1 MKAKTW
7 THTVS
12 ALFAL
17 VLSFSAVGNLIT
29 GYELPVD
36 TLWKIALW
44 CALFS
49 IGSAMV
55 LRLRYGGKIILIL
68 GFLGLIFLWKRESVW
83 MQAQTISYMITSH
96 YHRVYGWPILG
107 NPAAGE
113 VSVPLILWTA
123 LVSTG
128 VNWHICRR
136 KHWTFAFLPTVLPLV
151 LCLMTIDKVPYAIYL
166 YLTILGLSILLIT
179 DWTRCHSPNQGMK
192 LVFRI
197 TVPVS
202 IFLAILFLLNPEGR
216 YVNRAGSLQKEVIAW
231 FEEFQDTAEN
241 IVSGSPL
248 ETGAVEKLNLKYV
261 GPKNNISHSVMRVS
275 SPING
280 TLYLRG
286 RDYDKYTGT
295 GWEATSDRKEAF
307 TTGGASAGEISIVT
321 YGVRSVLYVPYYVT
335 EDVELVDG
343 AWENDQNYQRYSFYL
358 SAAGSRSTST
368 PAARYRELPDE
379 TRQWATELVSDIT
392 DGVAS
397 DREKLRRIQNYVR
410 SSAVYDLSTLRMD
423 SGYADFA
430 QWFLE
435 ESETGYCVHFATSAT
450 VLLRAAGIPSRYV
463 EGYMVTCTAGEDK
476 VVSSRDAHAWAEYY
490 DSDYGIWRVL
500 EATPADPEE
509 EETAPEDSI
518 PETETVPDDTQEETE
533 APGTESSEGTSMPTK
548 PNAGRNED
556 PGAPDNSSGNIPE
569 KDKEKKPFK
578 IPGWI
583 KTVFKCLLYATCI
596 PLQAYVRIYRK
607 RMLWNNGRPNT
618 RTIERWHQTRS
629 LAKLLKQAYP
639 EELDSMAQKA
649 KFSQYRIQPEE
660 LQQYENYR
668 LSLMDQVHSMP
679 WFQRI
684 IFKWLLAVD

>member
-1 MKAKTW
+1 M
-7 THTVS
+7 
-12 ALFAL
+12 
-17 VLSFSAVGNLIT
+17 LSFSAVGNLIT

-36 TLWKIALW
+36 SLWKIALW

-49 IGSAMV
+49 IGSATL
-55 LRLRYGGKIILIL
+55 LRLRYGGRIILL
-68 GFLGLIFLWKRESVW
+68 LAFLGLIFLWKRESVW
-83 MQAQTISYMITSH
+83 MEAQTIGYVITSH
-96 YHRVYGWPILG
+96 YHRVYGWSILG
-107 NPAAGE
+107 NPAVNE
-113 VSVPLILWTA
+113 VSTPLILWTA

-136 KHWTFAFLPTVLPLV
+136 KHWIFAFLPTVLPLV
-151 LCLMTIDKVPYAIYL
+151 LCLMTIDKVPDAIYL

-179 DWTRCHSPNQGMK
+179 DWTRRHSPNQGMK

-197 TVPVS
+197 TFPVS
-202 IFLAILFLLNPEGR
+202 IFLAMLFLLNPEDR

-241 IVSGSPL
+241 IVSGSPI

-295 GWEATSDRKEAF
+295 GWEASSNRKEAF

-335 EDVELVDG
+335 EDVELVGG
-343 AWENDQNYQRYSFYL
+343 AWENDNNYQRYSFYL

-379 TRQWATELVSDIT
+379 TRQWATELVSEIT
-392 DGVAS
+392 NGAAS
-397 DREKLRRIQNYVR
+397 DREKLRLIQNYVR
-410 SSAVYDLSTLRMD
+410 DSAVYDLSTLRMD
-423 SGYADFA
+423 SAYADFA

-450 VLLRAAGIPSRYV
+450 VLLRAAGIPARYV

-509 EETAPEDSI
+509 AETEPDNFI
-518 PETETVPDDTQEETE
+518 PETETAPEETQEETE
-533 APGTESSEGTSMPTK
+533 TAGTESSAAASKPTK
-548 PNAGRNED
+548 PNTGGNED
-556 PGAPDNSSGNIPE
+556 PEVPDNSSGNIPG
-569 KDKEKKPFK
+569 KDKEKTHFK
-578 IPGWI
+578 IPDWI
-583 KTVFKCLLYATCI
+583 KTFFKCLLYAACI
-596 PLQAYVRIYRK
+596 PVQAYMRIYRK
-607 RMLWNNGRPNT
+607 RMLWNKGRPNA
-618 RTIERWHQTRS
+618 RTIERWRQTRS
-629 LAKLLKQAYP
+629 LAKLLTQPYP
-639 EELDSMAQKA
+639 EALDSLAQKA
-649 KFSQYRIQPEE
+649 KFSQHRIQPEE
-660 LQQYENYR
+660 LRQFEDYR
-668 LSLMDQVHSMP
+668 LLLIEEIRGMA
-679 WFQRI
+679 WYYKL
-684 IFKWLLAVD
+684 IFRFIFAIE